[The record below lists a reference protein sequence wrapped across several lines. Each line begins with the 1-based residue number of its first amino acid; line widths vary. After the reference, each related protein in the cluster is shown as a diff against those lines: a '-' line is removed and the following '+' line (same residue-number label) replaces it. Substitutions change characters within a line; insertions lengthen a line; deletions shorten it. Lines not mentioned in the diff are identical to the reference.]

1 MKKLILSLGI
11 LGLSFAAKS
20 QIIFS
25 VESPAS
31 IQGFYDFKGN
41 DDGSGWGLSSL
52 AGILVVD
59 TVVVADDGTPG
70 VNAQGNPASATG
82 CNAFTAP
89 QAANLAGKIAM
100 VFRGDGGNPA
110 VGACNFGLKALN
122 CQNAGAVAVIIV
134 NRDGSTISMAGSTEG
149 ASVTIPVIMIN
160 QQTGVSIMNTINGGT
175 DVVALIGDKTGYFGD
190 DITVDATSSLR
201 ADFGSLPIALAQNA
215 SELSIPLGTWVYN
228 YGSNDQTGITV
239 HATISNGST
248 NVYDNTST
256 SFDLVSGDS
265 MYVTMPTFS
274 LPSYTAG
281 NYTVAYNASWGGT
294 DEFVGDNTAI
304 NKFSLSSSLWSLVS
318 LDSATNNIKAENFY
332 RPSTTPAQSF
342 ESCAVFKNANAGRIA
357 MDGIYYGGLTVNAAD
372 TVAQP
377 MDGAELSWTL
387 YDWNDAD
394 QTIST
399 GVITDITE
407 VASGSSYMPD
417 PASPAFETTL
427 FIPITSGTKY
437 QLVNNQSYLVCFNSL
452 YPLAFLGFN
461 TSDHYDIQINTD
473 DLIRFPQ
480 RTDGSTWA
488 NAGFSGLPVPS
499 IAMHVGT
506 NLSVAENSTIESSAY
521 PNPSM
526 DVVTVKINANGDATL
541 KVTDMAGRV
550 VSTQDVKIAGGQFT
564 TNVAGMNA
572 GTYVFT
578 LDLKNGTTSRF
589 NVVVT
594 K

>member
-11 LGLSFAAKS
+11 LGLSFGASS

-31 IQGFYDFKGN
+31 IQGFYDFQGN

-52 AGILVVD
+52 SGLLVVD
-59 TVVVADDGTPG
+59 TVAVADDGTPG

-89 QAANLAGKIAM
+89 QAANLAGKVAL
-100 VFRGDGGNPA
+100 VFRGDGGNPG

-134 NRDGSTISMAGSTEG
+134 NRDGSVVPMAGSTEG
-149 ASVTIPVIMIN
+149 ASVTIPVIMVN
-160 QQTGVSIMNTINGGT
+160 LQTGQSIMNTINGGE
-175 DVVALIGDKTGYFGD
+175 DVVVLIGDKTGYFGD
-190 DITVDATSSLR
+190 DLTVTDESSLR

-239 HATISNGST
+239 HATIDNGTS
-248 NVYDNTST
+248 VYDNTSA

-274 LPSYTAG
+274 LPSYTTG
-281 NYTVAYNASWGGT
+281 NYTVSYNVSWAGT
-294 DEFVGDNTAI
+294 DEFDGDNTAT
-304 NKFSLSSSLWSLVS
+304 NKFSLSSSIWSLTS
-318 LDSATNNIKAENFY
+318 LDDATNNIKADNFF

-372 TVAQP
+372 SVAQP

-407 VASGSSYMPD
+407 VASGSTYMPD
-417 PASPAFETTL
+417 PASPAFETTI
-427 FIPITSGTKY
+427 FIPITSDVKY
-437 QLVNNQSYLVCFNSL
+437 QLVDDQSYLVCFNSL
-452 YPLAFLGFN
+452 YPLAYLGFS
-461 TSDHYDIQINTD
+461 TSDHYDMLVNAD
-473 DLIRFPQ
+473 DMIRFPQ

-488 NAGFSGLPVPS
+488 NAGFVGLPVPS
-499 IAMHVGT
+499 IALHTGT
-506 NLSVAENSTIESSAY
+506 NLSVAENATIESSAY
-521 PNPSM
+521 PNPSK
-526 DVVTVKINANGDATL
+526 DVLTVKINASGDATL

-550 VSTQDVKIAGGQFT
+550 ISTQNVKIAGGQFT

-578 LDLKNGTTSRF
+578 LDLNNGASSRF